1 MIDCTCDG
9 TPANLPARHTI
20 SGHHESCPVE
30 RGAARVFNQRHRAE
44 VVAVHD
50 GDRHIGTVRKWSDP
64 NLPGLPGWI
73 GTYTNLAGLQERYLE
88 LTKELAIN
96 KLKSVAE
103 AERSQRL

>member
-9 TPANLPARHTI
+9 TSTRRSI
-20 SGHHESCPVE
+20 SGHYWNCPVE
-30 RGAARVFNQRHRAE
+30 RTAVRGFSQQHQLE
-44 VVAVHD
+44 AVHD
-50 GDRHIGTVRKWSDP
+50 GDQHIGTVHKWLKSDH
-64 NLPGLPGWI
+64 LWI

-96 KLKSVAE
+96 KLKSVSE